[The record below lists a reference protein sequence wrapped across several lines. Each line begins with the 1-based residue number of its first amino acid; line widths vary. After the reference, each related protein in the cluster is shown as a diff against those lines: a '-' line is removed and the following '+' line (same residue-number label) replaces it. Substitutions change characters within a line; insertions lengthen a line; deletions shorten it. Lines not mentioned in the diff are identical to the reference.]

1 MPHTFFFR
9 NVGLAGRL
17 PSQNHSSLNKKLFY
31 LFYLTF
37 VHKLAMFVINEH
49 IEIMNENASMKLK
62 RGNKEAG
69 ILKKALEAFKQTTN
83 LNATIR
89 QNLKGPDAEFEVLLN
104 DKKWKFAVEVKEN
117 VTRTLI
123 GILYHKRLLSI
134 QHAERVLV
142 TRYINPKL
150 ADLMKEDDIPFIDT
164 AGNAYINK
172 PPLFI
177 FVKGNK
183 IREKDHVK
191 PPARAFRPA
200 GLQVIFALLTNKDL
214 ENATYREI
222 ARKAGVALGTV
233 DRIMRD
239 LRQMGYL
246 IEMGKRG
253 RRLTDKFNLFIRW
266 VNAYPEELRPKKLIG
281 RYRADTFDWWK
292 QADIEKFQAYWG
304 GEIAAAMLTK
314 YLKPE
319 KIAIY
324 TRQPL
329 GELMLK
335 HKIRKDPKGNIE
347 IYEVFWEFEYP
358 WKHKNIVPPILIYAD
373 LLATGDKRNIETA
386 DIVYEQEIDRF
397 IRKD

>member
-1 MPHTFFFR
+1 
-9 NVGLAGRL
+9 
-17 PSQNHSSLNKKLFY
+17 
-31 LFYLTF
+31 
-37 VHKLAMFVINEH
+37 MFVINEH
-49 IEIMNENASMKLK
+49 IEIVNENAAMKLK

-123 GILYHKRLLSI
+123 GIFYHQRLLSV
-134 QHAERVLV
+134 QHAERVFV

-183 IREKDHVK
+183 IPEKDHVK

-222 ARKAGVALGTV
+222 ARKADVALGTV
-233 DRIMRD
+233 DRLMRD

-281 RYRADTFDWWK
+281 RYRADIFDWWK

-319 KIAIY
+319 KITIY

-329 GELMLK
+329 GKLMLK

-373 LLATGDKRNIETA
+373 LLATGDTRNIETA

>member
-1 MPHTFFFR
+1 
-9 NVGLAGRL
+9 
-17 PSQNHSSLNKKLFY
+17 
-31 LFYLTF
+31 
-37 VHKLAMFVINEH
+37 MFVINEH

-329 GELMLK
+329 GKLMLK